1 MDLCL
6 TGAVCVFLLA
16 LIRFWEGKKPLK
28 ALRLDLTLF
37 LVRVKTEVRYRV
49 SFPGNVLVLCNALKG
64 GGGKNLKTNMPAYRS
79 LSDIVHKIYIQTFT
93 EYFLNTCIKPP
104 ALTSYLSLNCRFVF
118 MHNSYLRPDACL
130 VQLKG
135 QFWFQ
140 SCLRP

>member
-1 MDLCL
+1 
-6 TGAVCVFLLA
+6 
-16 LIRFWEGKKPLK
+16 
-28 ALRLDLTLF
+28 
-37 LVRVKTEVRYRV
+37 
-49 SFPGNVLVLCNALKG
+49 
-64 GGGKNLKTNMPAYRS
+64 MPAYRS
-79 LSDIVHKIYIQTFT
+79 LSDIVRKIYTQTFT